1 MLINAYD
8 TTVGQPYRST
18 DSVESIIK
26 TLHMS
31 RNLTLTKKKNVFCIT
46 NETELT
52 IPIFAFPITMQS
64 HTREMITVYDER
76 PYRNKSNQITHPN
89 EITVTRL
96 AAFLQQD
103 VTDNNLTPLKNC
115 RLLATKAFSEALS
128 MKMILQAGLEKNES
142 LTLKVLLAY
151 FFLSLQE
158 KATEDMTFIGINVI
172 RSIYGTEKDYILGV
186 IEDLPRMATLNDLAM
201 AIRSNPILFKL
212 KTLDQKGIIG
222 LAGSIGYAA
231 LGPKVI
237 AAACEAPCLF
247 TAIVYGAATFNAWS
261 KSPLAVAMDP
271 KYNKNT
277 LDAFRNSIEFTYDLN
292 G

>member
-18 DSVESIIK
+18 DDVANTIK

-31 RNLTLTKKKNVFCIT
+31 RNLTPTKKKNVFCLT
-46 NETELT
+46 NETELR

-76 PYRNKSNQITHPN
+76 PYRNKSNQVTHPN
-89 EITVTRL
+89 EITVSRL

-103 VTDNNLTPLKNC
+103 VADGYMTPLKNC

-128 MKMILQAGLEKNES
+128 MKMVQSAGLDKNES

-151 FFLSLQE
+151 FFLTLQE
-158 KATEDMTFIGINVI
+158 NPSDDMVFIGVNVI

-186 IEDLPRMATLNDLAM
+186 IEELPRMTTLSDLVG
-201 AIRSNPILFKL
+201 AIRDNPILFKL
-212 KTLDQKGIIG
+212 KVLDQKSMIAM
-222 LAGSIGYAA
+222 AGSIGFAA

-237 AAACEAPCLF
+237 AASTEAPCLF

-261 KSPLAVAMDP
+261 KSPLAIAMDP

-277 LDAFRNSIEFTYDLN
+277 LESFKKNIEYTYDLN

>member
-8 TTVGQPYRST
+8 TTVGQPYRAT
-18 DSVESIIK
+18 DDVANTIK
-26 TLHMS
+26 TLHLS
-31 RNLTLTKKKNVFCIT
+31 RNLTPTKKKGVFCLT
-46 NETELT
+46 NETELRV
-52 IPIFAFPITMQS
+52 PIFAFPITMQS

-76 PYRNKSNQITHPN
+76 PYRNKSNQVTHPN

-103 VTDNNLTPLKNC
+103 VSENYLTPLKNC
-115 RLLATKAFSEALS
+115 RLLATKAFAEALS
-128 MKMILQAGLEKNES
+128 SKMVSGAGLEKNEA

-151 FFLSLQE
+151 FFLTLQE
-158 KATEDMTFIGINVI
+158 NPAEDVTFIALNVI
-172 RSIYGTEKDYILGV
+172 RSIYGTEKNYILGV
-186 IEDLPRMATLNDLAM
+186 IEELPRMTTLSDLIA

-212 KTLDQKGIIG
+212 KVLDLKSMIA
-222 LAGSIGYAA
+222 LCGSIGFAA

-237 AAACEAPCLF
+237 AASVEAPCLF

-261 KSPLAVAMDP
+261 KSPLAIAMDP

-277 LDAFRNSIEFTYDLN
+277 LDSFKNNIEYTYDLN